1 MKYFKIIIDENA
13 DKWIGNEGL
22 YINDDVV
29 TDKTVFSDILHDDGL
44 NEQETS
50 SGDDYGFTLSEKA
63 KDVFVKFEYKT
74 CLLEY
79 VKFENKEY
87 LAHIKSKPYH
97 RVTMQVDD
105 NEIDRVYHRIQF
117 YGPNPTYVQS
127 INFPK
132 SVFKKRAKGTV
143 EEHVVI
149 YKDYVE
155 YLYAKIEYEIKFEK
169 LVLDKKYQNELGDLF
184 YFEKTP
190 CGYYP
195 NNEILP
201 NGYKNENK
209 AICSER
215 LKNGIEV
222 NQLKGFK
229 FEELNLKFD

>member
-1 MKYFKIIIDENA
+1 MKYYKIIIDENA

-22 YINDDVV
+22 YINDDVI

-63 KDVFVKFEYKT
+63 KDVFVKFEYKP
-74 CLLEY
+74 CLMEY
-79 VKFENKEY
+79 VMFENKEY
-87 LAHIKSKPYH
+87 LAHLKSKPYH
-97 RVTMQVDD
+97 KVSIQVGDKK
-105 NEIDRVYHRIQF
+105 IDRVYHRIQF
-117 YGPNPTYVQS
+117 YGPNPTYVQA

-132 SVFKKRAKGTV
+132 SIFKKRTKGTI
-143 EEHVVI
+143 EEREVI
-149 YKDYVE
+149 FKDYVE
-155 YLYAKIEYEIKFEK
+155 YLYAKVENEIKFER

-201 NGYKNENK
+201 NGYKNDNK
-209 AICSER
+209 AICSEN
-215 LKNGIEV
+215 LKNAII
-222 NQLKGFK
+222 NSQLTGLR
-229 FEELNLKFD
+229 FEELDLFFE